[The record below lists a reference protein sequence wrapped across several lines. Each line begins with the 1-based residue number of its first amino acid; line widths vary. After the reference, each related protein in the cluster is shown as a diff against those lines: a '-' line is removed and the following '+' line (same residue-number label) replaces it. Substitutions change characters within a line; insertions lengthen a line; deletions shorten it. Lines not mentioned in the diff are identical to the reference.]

1 MEKVVKALFLTL
13 VVLGAATVANAD
25 FTTDVYKSVTTS
37 PFGMTYNNYAASPSQ
52 ITWQFNWASN
62 IPTGGTVSITGA
74 TLKVN
79 TEGVFNDGSED
90 HNVYLNNKLVG
101 KIAYGSAAHDT
112 TFNLLPTFLADLD
125 GSVDMKIA
133 LFTGNT
139 YFYGSE
145 SKFNSSSL
153 TVNYFVDVPEPPK
166 PPVVPAPAAVILSG
180 LGTGLVGWL
189 RRRGTV

>member
-1 MEKVVKALFLTL
+1 MEKVVKRLFLIL
-13 VVLGAATVANAD
+13 VVLGMATAANAD
-25 FTTDVYKSVTTS
+25 FTTTVYKPVTTS
-37 PFGMTYNNYAASPSQ
+37 PFGMAYSNTAALEQ
-52 ITWQFNWASN
+52 LTWQFNWASE
-62 IPTGGTVSITGA
+62 IPTGGTVTITGA

-79 TEGVFNDGSED
+79 AESVSSDGYND

-101 KIAYGSAAHDT
+101 KIAYGESAHDT

-125 GSVDMKIA
+125 GSVDMKIS
-133 LFTGNT
+133 LFVGQTL
-139 YFYGSE
+139 YGAS

-153 TVNYFVDVPEPPK
+153 TVDYFVDEPEPPQ
-166 PPVVPAPAAVILSG
+166 PPAAVPAPAAIILGS

>member
-13 VVLGAATVANAD
+13 VVLGAAGTASAD
-25 FTTDVYKSVTTS
+25 FTTTVYKEVTTS

-52 ITWQFNWASN
+52 ITWQFNWAV
-62 IPTGGTVSITGA
+62 PADAVSITGA

-79 TEGVFNDGSED
+79 TSGVYNDGSED
-90 HNVYLNNKLVG
+90 HYVYLNNKLVG
-101 KIAYGSAAHDT
+101 KIAYGSSAHDT
-112 TFNLLPTFLADLD
+112 TFDLLPTYLGDLD

-133 LFTGNT
+133 LFVGNN
-139 YFYGSE
+139 YFSASE
-145 SKFNSSSL
+145 STFNSSSL
-153 TVNYFVDVPEPPK
+153 TVDYLVEEPEPPQ
-166 PPVVPAPAAVILSG
+166 PPAAVPAPAAIILGS

>member
-1 MEKVVKALFLTL
+1 MKALFLAL

-25 FTTDVYKSVTTS
+25 FTTTVYKSVTTS
-37 PFGMTYNNYAASPSQ
+37 PFGMTYDNYAASPSQ
-52 ITWQFNWASN
+52 ITWQFNWASD

-79 TEGVFNDGSED
+79 TEGVYNDGSED

-112 TFNLLPTFLADLD
+112 TFNLLPTYLADLD

-133 LFTGNT
+133 LFVGNT
-139 YFYGSE
+139 TFWASQ

-153 TVNYFVDVPEPPK
+153 TIEYFVDVPEPPQ
-166 PPVVPAPAAVILSG
+166 PAAVPAPAAIILGS
-180 LGTGLVGWL
+180 LGTGLVGLL